1 MTEIVIRPNS
11 TKTAVR
17 VEPEVFAE
25 EARMRST
32 LFIYVPTLFLLAAFV
47 PPAPGQPI
55 QNLDA
60 LLKSHD
66 SKPCQT
72 CHAKTHAEWA
82 GSFHARSIVQSVGSL
97 RAFIASLE
105 KERRAKADK
114 TQMLKCLDCHAP
126 MVNDASEE
134 AVQEIVAL
142 VKTAVDEK
150 DQAKKKAAREKLS
163 GLSVNCTGCH
173 TVKAT
178 ANPMTPPDPKVLY
191 GSKEAAAP
199 HPTQATPVM
208 QSSVFCSQ
216 CHALWYAKDGEYLY
230 CTTIF
235 ESHQN
240 AYRGTGGTQSCQ
252 DCHMKSRGHT
262 FPGAHNQALVKE
274 GLTLAMEAVGYRH
287 LLGGK
292 YVPRAVVTVD
302 VGNQAGHRIPDG

>member
-1 MTEIVIRPNS
+1 
-11 TKTAVR
+11 
-17 VEPEVFAE
+17 
-25 EARMRST
+25 MRSVLGT
-32 LFIYVPTLFLLAAFV
+32 LVGSFMLVTATMGGPVLAQTTPNV
-47 PPAPGQPI
+47 
-55 QNLDA
+55 DA
-60 LLKSHD
+60 LIQRHD
-66 SKPCQT
+66 SGSCKS
-72 CHAKTHAEWA
+72 CHTKIHDEWA
-82 GSFHARSIVQSVGSL
+82 ASYHGRSIVQSLGSL

-105 KERRAKADK
+105 KERKTKVDK

-126 MVNDASEE
+126 IVNEASEE

-150 DQAKKKAAREKLS
+150 DEGKKKAARDKLS
-163 GLSVNCTGCH
+163 KLNVNCTGCH
-173 TVKAT
+173 GVKAT

-191 GSKEAAAP
+191 GPKGGTAP
-199 HPTQATPVM
+199 HPVQAQPVL

-240 AYRGTGGTQSCQ
+240 AYRGMGGTQSCQ

-287 LLGGK
+287 LVEGK
-292 YVPRAVVTVD
+292 YMPRAVITVD